1 MRGGEMMTVIEFLSY
16 RITCGALTF
25 KNVPR
30 PLKAEVKAN
39 LEGMGLGFLA
49 E

>member
-1 MRGGEMMTVIEFLSY
+1 MMTVIEFLCY

-25 KNVPR
+25 KKVPT
-30 PLKAEVKAN
+30 PLKAKVKAN
-39 LEGMGLGFLA
+39 LEEMGIGYLA

>member
-1 MRGGEMMTVIEFLSY
+1 MKGGEMMTVIEFLCY

-25 KNVPR
+25 KKVPIS
-30 PLKAEVKAN
+30 LKAEVKTM
-39 LEGMGLGFLA
+39 LEEMGVGYLA

>member
-16 RITCGALTF
+16 RITSGALTF
-25 KNVPR
+25 KNVPG
-30 PLKAEVKAN
+30 PLKAKVKAE
-39 LEGMGLGFLA
+39 LEKMGLGFLA